1 MIRVKK
7 LEKGTYFDDAY
18 MLSFRYDPST
28 VAKVKELAQRRY
40 LPEERAWEI
49 PSYELPN
56 LIDKVGL
63 SSIEA
68 EDALLGALKSKEV
81 EDRKA
86 ATAERL
92 KGIKPLID
100 FEFTTE
106 PLPHQI
112 EAFNFGLQNNMMLIG
127 DEQGLGKTKESIDIC
142 VARKAELVKTLI
154 VCGVNSVKYN
164 WEKEIKKHSKES
176 SFMIDGKT
184 MTIRAAQIYEWYKSS
199 SYFGIINIESLRKE
213 EIGRRGIPLLIWQK
227 GRGLVRFMGSL

>member
-68 EDALLGALKSKEV
+68 EDALLGALK
-81 EDRKA
+81 
-86 ATAERL
+86 
-92 KGIKPLID
+92 
-100 FEFTTE
+100 
-106 PLPHQI
+106 
-112 EAFNFGLQNNMMLIG
+112 
-127 DEQGLGKTKESIDIC
+127 
-142 VARKAELVKTLI
+142 AR
-154 VCGVNSVKYN
+154 Y
-164 WEKEIKKHSKES
+164 
-176 SFMIDGKT
+176 
-184 MTIRAAQIYEWYKSS
+184 
-199 SYFGIINIESLRKE
+199 
-213 EIGRRGIPLLIWQK
+213 
-227 GRGLVRFMGSL
+227 